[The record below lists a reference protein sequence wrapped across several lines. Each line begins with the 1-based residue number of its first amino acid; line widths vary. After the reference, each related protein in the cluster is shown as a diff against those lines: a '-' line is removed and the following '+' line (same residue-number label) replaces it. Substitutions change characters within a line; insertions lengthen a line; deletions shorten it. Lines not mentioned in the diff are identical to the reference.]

1 MFPGVS
7 LYNLVSKCQI
17 HVGRLQNKI
26 TIITS
31 APRSL
36 TQCLE
41 LMDVL
46 VSVPFVCLF
55 VCLFVSSQVFLRYQ
69 LELI

>member
-7 LYNLVSKCQI
+7 LYNLVKMSNSCRQ
-17 HVGRLQNKI
+17 VQNKI

-31 APRSL
+31 GPRSL

-41 LMDVL
+41 LMDFL

-55 VCLFVSSQVFLRYQ
+55 VCLLAVKCF
-69 LELI
+69 